1 MNEPRT
7 VTGRR
12 GTDRGLSGLG
22 LVMQLVGGVM
32 TAITAGYLAMFV
44 VAMLGSNGSGDGGM
58 LLWLLLV
65 LAVSLARA
73 VAHKQAG
80 DRLVF
85 GGAGTP
91 ASALG
96 RYLGLAVAQIAV
108 VAVLLLTHDG
118 RGEWLLFAAMVLG
131 AWPLTLLLVARP
143 ILDEVGG
150 EVPPTADG
158 GLDGLS
164 ILLLVLGAIGVG
176 VGAIMLLGW
185 LEIPAKAKSGLMG
198 ISLLIAVVLLSL
210 RSIVHLRAGVR
221 GTTGE
226 DATQTLDAADRYAN
240 VGVTAGLVASGLFI
254 VTVVNEMPAGASTA
268 VMLMLVMGAMVAAL
282 LLVWPVAVRRF
293 VRDRQLTAL
302 GGNRPLRAPAA
313 DRGLPT
319 LGWLLLALGVYAL
332 SSGLVTLLVGHDL
345 AAGRRGGDD
354 PLAVLGGMSGN
365 MSKTSLWLGVAV
377 AGLQT
382 WAGLALIHM
391 KPHYRQA
398 GMAYGFAASAVALYT
413 YLPALDA
420 LTRQSVAVVGNPLG
434 IAGLAMVATALVIP
448 VATLVLVQRKLV
460 DPDAVADTFT

>member
-1 MNEPRT
+1 
-7 VTGRR
+7 
-12 GTDRGLSGLG
+12 
-22 LVMQLVGGVM
+22 
-32 TAITAGYLAMFV
+32 
-44 VAMLGSNGSGDGGM
+44 
-58 LLWLLLV
+58 
-65 LAVSLARA
+65 
-73 VAHKQAG
+73 
-80 DRLVF
+80 
-85 GGAGTP
+85 
-91 ASALG
+91 
-96 RYLGLAVAQIAV
+96 
-108 VAVLLLTHDG
+108 
-118 RGEWLLFAAMVLG
+118 
-131 AWPLTLLLVARP
+131 
-143 ILDEVGG
+143 
-150 EVPPTADG
+150 
-158 GLDGLS
+158 
-164 ILLLVLGAIGVG
+164 
-176 VGAIMLLGW
+176 
-185 LEIPAKAKSGLMG
+185 
-198 ISLLIAVVLLSL
+198 
-210 RSIVHLRAGVR
+210 
-221 GTTGE
+221 
-226 DATQTLDAADRYAN
+226 
-240 VGVTAGLVASGLFI
+240 
-254 VTVVNEMPAGASTA
+254 VVNEMPAGASTA

-302 GGNRPLRAPAA
+302 GGNRPLRARAA